1 MIHIRTSSS
10 GCTRA
15 GADRLY
21 DQAVA
26 AEQREIG
33 GKVRPEETRGLL
45 FFDYDVPRARRDRR
59 DDLVAVDIVAG
70 VAAGLVAPRALPAPA
85 AGIPVVRA
93 PLPGSV
99 DDREPP
105 GARRFYQ
112 LLDIFKS
119 HPALLAT

>member
-1 MIHIRTSSS
+1 GPPAVEKTFFGQDNAIVEGERIDNGGPHAARS
-10 GCTRA
+10 GRP
-15 GADRLY
+15 D
-21 DQAVA
+21 DDHAVA

-45 FFDYDVPRARRDRR
+45 LFDHDVPRARRDHR

-93 PLPGSV
+93 PL
-99 DDREPP
+99 
-105 GARRFYQ
+105 
-112 LLDIFKS
+112 
-119 HPALLAT
+119 